1 MRTLLIAVGL
11 AVLCAATSPVLAADM
26 AVKAPR
32 ERVAVAEPVCLR
44 WVQQNF
50 SWYNFC
56 DPVPYYPR
64 NTRLW
69 WGF

>member
-1 MRTLLIAVGL
+1 MRTLRIAVGL
-11 AVLCAATSPVLAADM
+11 AVLCAAVSPVLAADIP
-26 AVKAPR
+26 AKAPR

-50 SWYNFC
+50 SWYNHC

-64 NTRLW
+64 ATRLW